1 MPGLF
6 PVCASTRLLLLMRK
20 PVTGLRLLAI
30 DVKGFIASMAV
41 AAMLPCSKNFLL
53 VFMVD
58 EVGSGFTNG
67 LQISI

>member
-1 MPGLF
+1 
-6 PVCASTRLLLLMRK
+6 MRK